1 MARWWPAALAAL
13 VVYRCLLGPPILTD
27 ESWFLQVVTRT
38 VAGETL
44 YRDVFFGSTPLAV
57 WLAGPFALAGG
68 GKLLALRALL
78 ALIQLAALALAGRL
92 AAQLRLP
99 GRGGLLLAALLFTL
113 QHFSYYT
120 PLAMMFLL
128 ACYSAALSWRAT
140 RAPRW
145 LALAAAAAALSAAA
159 KYHVGL
165 AACGALLLTVLGD
178 SSLPVRSR
186 LQRAALTCGL
196 FAALTFLLLAP
207 VLLSDAAPALA
218 DYVFLNKTRY
228 VQLAVE
234 RFLPAVELRKQLAAA
249 GSLPHLLDLLDLLFS
264 SYLLLLLTPLS
275 LGVLAAAFRR
285 AAAREPDRA
294 WPALFFTAA
303 GLSLL
308 FPHALFAHLLNAA
321 PVLLL
326 ALAYA
331 WGHLEKAPVW
341 LSRAAL
347 AWVVCGW
354 LWVGARPL
362 AHILM
367 TSKWVRATLHPYTG
381 MWMNREHAERFG
393 ATVARLQD
401 AMRAGKRPL
410 LITND
415 AGGLYLA
422 TGLRNPTPFD
432 LPASTALGRRGEE
445 HLIAAIAAGR
455 FPVVCLNEDWPGGA
469 APRRLIAF
477 LRRHR
482 QPGADLGSCVLYEAA
497 P

>member
-1 MARWWPAALAAL
+1 VRARWWPAALAIL

-27 ESWFLQVVTRT
+27 ESWFLQVVTR
-38 VAGETL
+38 VAAGETL

-57 WLAGPFALAGG
+57 WLAEPFARAGG
-68 GKLLALRALL
+68 GKLLALRLL
-78 ALIQLAALALAGRL
+78 FGLIQLAMVALAARI
-92 AAQLRLP
+92 AWQLRLP
-99 GRGGLLLAALLFTL
+99 GRGLLLAAALLFTL
-113 QHFSYYT
+113 QHFSYYS

-128 ACYSAALSWRAT
+128 ACYSAALSWRET
-140 RAPRW
+140 RAPGW
-145 LALAAAAAALSAAA
+145 LIVAAAAAALSTAA

-165 AACGALLLTVLGD
+165 AACGALLLTILWN
-178 SSLPVRSR
+178 SSLPLRSR
-186 LQRAALTCGL
+186 WGRAAAACGMY
-196 FAALTFLLLAP
+196 AAFTLLLLTP
-207 VLLSDAAPALA
+207 VLLSGAAPAFA
-218 DYVFLNKTRY
+218 DYVLLNKTRY
-228 VQLAVE
+228 VQLALD
-234 RFLPAVELRKQLAAA
+234 RFAPAVEFRKELAAA
-249 GSLPHLLDLLDLLFS
+249 GSLRGLLDLLFS

-275 LGVLAAAFRR
+275 VGLLAAAFRR
-285 AAAREPDRA
+285 AAAREPDLA

-308 FPHALFAHLLNAA
+308 IPHALLPHLLNAA
-321 PVLLL
+321 PILLL

-331 WGHLEKAPVW
+331 WRHLPRTPAW

-347 AWVVCGW
+347 AWAVCGW

-362 AHILM
+362 PHLF
-367 TSKWVRATLHPYTG
+367 TGKWVRAAIHPYTG
-381 MWMNREHAERFG
+381 MWMNREHAQKFEV
-393 ATVARLQD
+393 TVAGLQD

-432 LPASTALGRRGEE
+432 LPASTALGRHGEE
-445 HLIAAIAAGR
+445 ELIAALAAGR
-455 FPVVCLNEDWPGGA
+455 FPAVCVNEDWPGGV